1 MSDAGGF
8 GGQTD
13 PAQVQAT
20 EVKLKGS
27 RKEGDEGRGVGRL
40 WPSMKSRSPAAERA
54 VAFLRRSVQ
63 VLSTEGRLL
72 AHWRSSSAP
81 APWPCLG
88 CCLLSHVLCVW
99 MGPQQRRL
107 EGRVPGA
114 QAEELCWM

>member
-27 RKEGDEGRGVGRL
+27 RKEGDEGGGVGGFGAASSPDRRQL
-40 WPSMKSRSPAAERA
+40 TVQLPFYGEACRSSAQRAARWLTGA
-54 VAFLRRSVQ
+54 AAP
-63 VLSTEGRLL
+63 RLL
-72 AHWRSSSAP
+72 RGSAWG
-81 APWPCLG
+81 AAFSAMSCAFGW
-88 CCLLSHVLCVW
+88 
-99 MGPQQRRL
+99 GPQQWRL